1 MWRDHQGKQRCSQ
14 VPNWIRIRASVPV
27 PSGPL
32 LLPAGCSA
40 ELSQLLQTF
49 PLLLLLLGHQ
59 LSAAE
64 EESPH
69 QGGGK
74 TRKTLLSEE
83 KQLSPLCP
91 LTCAIVSG
99 HQLPDGG
106 TGAIHHKGNHCPFTL
121 QTYSPLLV
129 LTQLKF

>member
-1 MWRDHQGKQRCSQ
+1 M
-14 VPNWIRIRASVPV
+14 PNWIRIGASVPV

-32 LLPAGCSA
+32 LLPAGCSS

-49 PLLLLLLGHQ
+49 PLLPLLLGHQ

-74 TRKTLLSEE
+74 TRKTLQSEE
-83 KQLSPLCP
+83 KQPSSLCP
-91 LTCAIVSG
+91 LTQAVVSG
-99 HQLPDGG
+99 HQLPVGG
-106 TGAIHHKGNHCPFTL
+106 TGTSHHEGNHCPFML

>member
-1 MWRDHQGKQRCSQ
+1 MPR
-14 VPNWIRIRASVPV
+14 WIRISTGVPV

-32 LLPAGCSA
+32 LLPTACSA

-49 PLLLLLLGHQ
+49 SLLPLLLGHQ

-69 QGGGK
+69 LGDGK

-83 KQLSPLCP
+83 KQFSPFCP
-91 LTCAIVSG
+91 FTHAIVSG

-106 TGAIHHKGNHCPFTL
+106 TGHNHHEGNHCPFML

-129 LTQLKF
+129 LTQLKLLLKSAGLCLWQNK